1 LGTEVWEKSSECITS
16 LISAWVDSL
25 GLNLCD
31 FTFLSDQV
39 GEFAELSAY
48 LKDHVKTASYHPEAN
63 GKIERIHKE
72 VRMMCRLYECEPPA
86 VAELWRSGSS

>member
-1 LGTEVWEKSSECITS
+1 
-16 LISAWVDSL
+16 
-25 GLNLCD
+25 
-31 FTFLSDQV
+31 LSDQV